1 MKFSLNLAKQYIDLE
16 GVSLSEL
23 CDKLSLSGFE
33 VEETIPMAQA
43 TKLVIGEVLTCV
55 EHPNS
60 DHLHV
65 CKVNI
70 GNEILQIVCGAP
82 NVAQGQKVIVAKV
95 GAELKAKDLIIK
107 EGVIRDVASS
117 GMLCSLVEL
126 GVNEDTL
133 TDAQKKGI
141 EVLPQDAPV
150 GEENVLEYLGLDD
163 VLVDISVTP
172 NRCDV
177 LALNSLFIEIAAI
190 MNRNVKIPHFI
201 DDFDGENE
209 FTCSSETSKC
219 SYFSIRSIKDV
230 TVKDSPKWLK
240 DILQKH
246 DIKSINNI
254 IDIGNYVTLMTGQP
268 LHMYDADKLL
278 TKNYIVKDNHNEVV
292 LALDQK
298 EYTLQA
304 GDIAVTNG
312 DKCVCIAGVIGDE
325 STMISDSTKNIALE
339 AALFDGSQI
348 LTSCKRFNL
357 MTVAATNFSKR
368 TVDTF
373 NMKNASA
380 MAAKL
385 LIELADAKFISKA
398 NEYDNRTLR
407 NNNIN
412 ITLDYING
420 YLDTTY
426 TNEQV
431 EDVLNRLKMN
441 FVRSENT
448 YNITIPTYRNDIEFK
463 QDIVEEV
470 VRIIGFDTV
479 PYIMPV
485 FETKEVGLSDVQ
497 QKRALI
503 KDYLLDLGLSETLSY
518 TLISKQNATYYD
530 IFDKEEHIVLPHPL
544 TIEKEYLRKS
554 LVYSMLQTISYNQAR
569 KTENAA
575 IFEISNVYSKQ
586 SSKEKLAIAIS
597 NGLNKTKHFADREV
611 NFYMIKGIVEGL
623 LALFGIEPSRY
634 AFEEINKYFNDQ
646 IIFHPGKAAALK
658 VNGQVIGYLGEI
670 HPLTLKKEDINK
682 TIYFEMDLSKFMDI
696 KTSKLKYSAVSKYP
710 PVSRDIALI
719 VKADLPV
726 INILKTIKKAGGSL
740 LQQVE
745 VFDVYTG
752 EHVENG
758 YKSVALTM
766 SFVDPTKTLL
776 EADINAVF
784 NKIYLACQKDCNAEI
799 RK

>member
-219 SYFSIRSIKDV
+219 YYFSIRSIKDV

-385 LIELADAKFISKA
+385 LIELADAKFVSKA

>member
-278 TKNYIVKDNHNEVV
+278 TKNYIVKDNHSEVV

-385 LIELADAKFISKA
+385 LIELADAKFVSKA

-441 FVRSENT
+441 FVRNENT

-710 PVSRDIALI
+710 PVNRDIALI

>member
-385 LIELADAKFISKA
+385 LIELADAKFVSKA